1 MPSCSQGDK
10 WINTWNIK
18 VQHWKLY
25 ATHYKYDDD
34 TLGIDL
40 ELQFQCSNYEKMGVP
55 ILREILTRCQR
66 PSNAELFPYF
76 YDRTT
81 RDKYNSALAVESTG
95 CCVTKFEYA
104 KLSGIEKKYGK
115 FLDLTL

>member
-1 MPSCSQGDK
+1 
-10 WINTWNIK
+10 
-18 VQHWKLY
+18 
-25 ATHYKYDDD
+25 
-34 TLGIDL
+34 
-40 ELQFQCSNYEKMGVP
+40 MGVP

-104 KLSGIEKKYGK
+104 KLSGIEKNGK
-115 FLDLTL
+115 FLDLTLSKNSFIIGRNCDLLPIEYDLF

>member
-1 MPSCSQGDK
+1 
-10 WINTWNIK
+10 
-18 VQHWKLY
+18 
-25 ATHYKYDDD
+25 
-34 TLGIDL
+34 
-40 ELQFQCSNYEKMGVP
+40 MGVP

-81 RDKYNSALAVESTG
+81 MDKYNSVLAVESTG

-104 KLSGIEKKYGK
+104 KLSGIKKNMVSFLILHFQRIHLLHK
-115 FLDLTL
+115 FFYYMNLYSK